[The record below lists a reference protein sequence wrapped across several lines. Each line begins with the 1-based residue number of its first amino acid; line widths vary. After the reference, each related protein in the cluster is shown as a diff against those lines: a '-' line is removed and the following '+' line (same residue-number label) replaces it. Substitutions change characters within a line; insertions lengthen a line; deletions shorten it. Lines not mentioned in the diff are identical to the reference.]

1 MNVRIVFTLIL
12 AAICSQ
18 QTLMAQMPTPGQ
30 AVSVT
35 VSVSGDPNSD
45 YKLKDADGI
54 ALGESSVTDDMRA
67 IVSVNIPLFR
77 KGRELSLGI
86 MPYYHFSGMRLKEDF
101 GLNFGADHHRYGAIV
116 MGTAST
122 RLFGSPFSVMGMINA
137 DGWEQGYGQTQF
149 ICAGVWA
156 LIRNERT
163 YLGLGPVVLLGTSSQ
178 SPVYLAFMYLHRFNP
193 KWSANVTMAQNY
205 ITYQPSKTTK
215 LSGGMEIDCE
225 RFYFHPDRNDL
236 PYSSVLSHC
245 TWKSGLFLD
254 HQLHQH
260 VSLSTAIGYDLPM
273 RDKVIE
279 KNHHTTLM
287 NLSRRPTPFARVKV
301 SCRM

>member
-1 MNVRIVFTLIL
+1 MNTRIIFTLIL
-12 AAICSQ
+12 TAIGSC
-18 QTLMAQMPTPGQ
+18 QTLIAQMPTLGQ
-30 AVSVT
+30 SVSVT
-35 VSVSGDPNSD
+35 VSVDGEPTND
-45 YKLKDADGI
+45 YKLKDGDGTV
-54 ALGESSVTDDMRA
+54 LGESSVTGDLCA
-67 IVSVNIPLFR
+67 LVSANIPLYR

-122 RLFGSPFSVMGMINA
+122 RLFGRSFSVMGIINA

-156 LIRNERT
+156 LIRNEST

-178 SPVYLAFMYLHRFNP
+178 SPTYIAFMYLHRFNP
-193 KWSANVTMAQNY
+193 KWSVNVTMAQNH

-215 LSGGMEIDCE
+215 LSGGIEIDCE
-225 RFYFHPDRNDL
+225 RFYFHPNRNDL

-245 TWKSGLFLD
+245 TWKGGFSID
-254 HQLHQH
+254 HQLHRH

-273 RDKVIE
+273 SDKVIE
-279 KNHHTTLM
+279 KNHHTTLL

>member
-1 MNVRIVFTLIL
+1 MNTRIIFTLIL
-12 AAICSQ
+12 TAIGSC
-18 QTLMAQMPTPGQ
+18 QTLIAQMPTPGQ
-30 AVSVT
+30 SVSVT
-35 VSVSGDPNSD
+35 VSVDGEPTND
-45 YKLKDADGI
+45 YKLKDGDGI
-54 ALGESSVTDDMRA
+54 VLGESSVTGDLRA
-67 IVSVNIPLFR
+67 LVSANIPLYR

-101 GLNFGADHHRYGAIV
+101 GLNFGSDHHRYGAIV
-116 MGTAST
+116 MATAST
-122 RLFGSPFSVMGMINA
+122 RLFGTSFSVMGMINA

-178 SPVYLAFMYLHRFNP
+178 SPVYLAFMYLQKFNP
-193 KWSANVTMAQNY
+193 KWSVNVTMAQNY
-205 ITYQPSKTTK
+205 ITYQPAKTTK

-225 RFYFHPDRNDL
+225 RIYFNPTRTEL
-236 PYSSVLSHC
+236 PHRSVLSHC

-254 HQLHQH
+254 HQLHRQI
-260 VSLSTAIGYDLPM
+260 SLSTAIGYDLPM

-279 KNHHTTLM
+279 KGHHTTLM
-287 NLSRRPTPFARVKV
+287 NLNRRPTPFARVKV

>member
-1 MNVRIVFTLIL
+1 
-12 AAICSQ
+12 
-18 QTLMAQMPTPGQ
+18 MAQMPTPGQ
-30 AVSVT
+30 S
-35 VSVSGDPNSD
+35 VSVSASASVDPSSN

-54 ALGESSVTDDMRA
+54 VLGESSVTDDMRA
-67 IVSVNIPLFR
+67 VVSANIPLYR

-101 GLNFGADHHRYGAIV
+101 GLNFGSDHHRYGAII
-116 MGTAST
+116 MATAST
-122 RLFGSPFSVMGMINA
+122 RLFGTSFSVMGMINA

-178 SPVYLAFMYLHRFNP
+178 SPVYLAFMYLHKFNP
-193 KWSANVTMAQNY
+193 KWSVNVTMAQNY
-205 ITYQPSKTTK
+205 ITYQPAKTTK

-225 RFYFHPDRNDL
+225 RIYFNPTRTEL
-236 PYSSVLSHC
+236 PHRSVLSHC

-254 HQLHQH
+254 HQLHRQI
-260 VSLSTAIGYDLPM
+260 SLSTAIGYDLPM

-279 KNHHTTLM
+279 KGHHTTLM